1 MTRQRV
7 VVLSCLVAALVAA
20 GVFAV
25 RRPPAVTSAADRPTP
40 GTTVVSLTFDDG
52 FAVQSAAVEI
62 LAKHRLRGTF
72 YINSGVVGQSARYM
86 SWPQIRSLVAAGH
99 EIAGHTIDH
108 PHLSQLGAEALRH
121 EICDDRATLLQLG
134 FSVTDFAYPYA
145 EKPPLAKSLVKS
157 CGYNSARDVSGLVDR
172 GDCSDCPMANPL
184 PVPDPY
190 RIRGNS
196 STSTLRLF
204 QQYVTQAGQVKG
216 RVYVPLTFH
225 HICDPCTGPPTDE
238 RISPRDFDTFMTW
251 LKGQP
256 SVQVRT
262 VHEVM
267 GGPLR
272 PAVGTP
278 IQSTLRRAAEE
289 SSPTPAATRATRAEP
304 ERSGSGT
311 PLTVGLALVA
321 APTSS
326 LSHSAVRSGATLGA
340 HAKAQRPDCSEG
352 HV

>member
-1 MTRQRV
+1 MTRQRAV
-7 VVLSCLVAALVAA
+7 ALACLVAALVMA

-25 RRPPAVTSAADRPTP
+25 RRSPAVTSTADRPTP
-40 GTTVVSLTFDDG
+40 ETTADRPAPDTTIVSLTFDDG
-52 FAVQSAAVEI
+52 FAVQSAAVDI
-62 LAKHRLRGTF
+62 LAKHQLRGTF

-86 SWPQIRSLVAAGH
+86 SWPQIRSLAAAGH

-121 EICDDRATLLQLG
+121 EICDDRATFLKLG

-172 GDCSDCPMANPL
+172 GDCSDCPLANPL

-196 STSTLRLF
+196 STSTLKLF
-204 QQYVTQAGQVKG
+204 QQYVAQARQVKG
-216 RVYVPLTFH
+216 TVYVPLTFH

-238 RISPRDFDTFMTW
+238 RISPKDFDTLMTW

-278 IQSTLRRAAEE
+278 IQSALRRAEG
-289 SSPTPAATRATRAEP
+289 SSPAPAAMRATP
-304 ERSGSGT
+304 
-311 PLTVGLALVA
+311 
-321 APTSS
+321 
-326 LSHSAVRSGATLGA
+326 
-340 HAKAQRPDCSEG
+340 RPR
-352 HV
+352 